1 MSFREEQSMK
11 KFKLL
16 TGMLL
21 ASIIASFSLGVGTL
35 SAFAQQAE
43 LEGFGFISFYTKLAK

>member
-1 MSFREEQSMK
+1 MNFREEQSMK

-21 ASIIASFSLGVGTL
+21 AAIISSISLGVGTL
-35 SAFAQQAE
+35 PAFA
-43 LEGFGFISFYTKLAK
+43 

>member
-1 MSFREEQSMK
+1 MNFREEQSMK

-21 ASIIASFSLGVGTL
+21 AVDRHLIFVA
-35 SAFAQQAE
+35 
-43 LEGFGFISFYTKLAK
+43 